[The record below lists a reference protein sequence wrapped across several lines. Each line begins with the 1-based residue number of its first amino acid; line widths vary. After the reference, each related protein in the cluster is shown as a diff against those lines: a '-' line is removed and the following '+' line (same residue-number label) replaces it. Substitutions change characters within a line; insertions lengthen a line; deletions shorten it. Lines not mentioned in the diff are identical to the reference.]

1 MESIHA
7 PIIAAAIK
15 LNHITNLNTYVVD
28 ENEKFTFQQ
37 KEISIPNFMPG
48 SDGEDVLYLARK
60 ISYETNKLF
69 IYINEWGLHYLGIS
83 FSKNDTYTVIIG
95 PYLDT
100 TLNLYSLSRE
110 YNLTN
115 HESEDLRVVYD
126 QFHILTVDKVLS
138 FSSVL
143 KQFEILL
150 EEDQIPETITS
161 DKQIGRDKNSDNKMN
176 AEEDT
181 EIIKMR
187 YKIEEDF
194 IHTVETGDKKA
205 AKKLF
210 NSNPILLSFS
220 ERFPNQPLRRVKNL
234 AIVLNTLLRTAARK
248 RDVPPI
254 LIHRI
259 SEKYAYE
266 IELTN
271 QIAQLHQLND
281 DMIDDYVNVIQSNAL
296 NQYSKVTQKVIEHL
310 VSFFDKQIDK
320 NELAELTF
328 TNLSH
333 LARKFK
339 KETSMTITGYQQ
351 MLRINKAKYLLKSE
365 TISIEE
371 IAWIV
376 GYDDSSYFTRV
387 FKKETGY
394 TPSYYR
400 ENA

>member
-7 PIIAAAIK
+7 PIISAAIK

-28 ENEKFTFQQ
+28 ENEAFTFQQ

-48 SDGEDVLYLARK
+48 SEGEDVLYLARK

-69 IYINEWGLHYLGIS
+69 TYINEWGLHYLGIS
-83 FSKNDTYTVIIG
+83 FSKNDAYTVIIG
-95 PYLDT
+95 PYLDA
-100 TLNLYSLSRE
+100 TLNLYGLSRE
-110 YNLTN
+110 YSLTN
-115 HESEDLRVVYD
+115 HESENLRVVCD
-126 QFHILTVDKVLS
+126 QLHILTVEKALS

-150 EEDQIPETITS
+150 EEDQIPELITS
-161 DKQIGRDKNSDNKMN
+161 DKQIGSDKNSGHKMN

-205 AKKLF
+205 AKKLL
-210 NSNPILLSFS
+210 NSNPVLLSFS

-271 QIAQLHQLND
+271 QIARLYQLND
-281 DMIDDYVNVIQSNAL
+281 EMVDDYANVIQSNAL
-296 NQYSKVTQKVIEHL
+296 NKYSKVTQKVIEHL

-333 LARKFK
+333 LSRKFK
-339 KETSMTITGYQQ
+339 QETNMTITGYQQ